1 MKFAL
6 APLFRAFLPLR
17 IGLLILAASHPVPAT
32 GEDSGDDL
40 PALKGI
46 SFLRIE
52 DKTVPW
58 TAWGEDE
65 AAGFSFLFD
74 RIGEASATPERLI
87 VLFPGDPSTPCF
99 LEPTLRTAAAD
110 RPTLLIQVLL
120 QADNRF
126 LAGEEEPLIEVCRG
140 LRQEYGF
147 PPEEVVLVGEGA
159 RSATVLTLSSNH
171 RMEFGGLLVWEGE
184 PGAALPLNLVETPI
198 ALLGDR
204 KKLNAHHL
212 FLEEC
217 RELGVPI
224 KMNTYWG
231 GVEDFELADDL
242 REILGWMS
250 APERKPLGRRIAH
263 STYLARHGRHGW
275 IWITQPLTPGL
286 PASLTV
292 DWRASGI
299 VEARPSG
306 VRRFRLRLDST
317 FDRYGRRIE
326 FAVGKLRLPI
336 TLKREVEAIEF
347 EYSEGRDS
355 WAARFLRFDEPVEE
369 NSVIPARQV
378 DYSGGDSIPGFAAYV
393 RGRTQVD
400 CAWGDRFPEDIPH
413 RAFGAEDLYRLVP
426 PIPYVDWEAG
436 LDRIDAF
443 DAWLKRE
450 VDPSAESSWA
460 PGVRANAREGEGR
473 LIRAI
478 VPFPQL
484 LAFHQDLGEPL
495 PGGLKARDN
504 FQHLLGLYLGRDV
517 AASLDSVD
525 HSQVGS
531 AESPPP

>member
-1 MKFAL
+1 MKLDL
-6 APLFRAFLPLR
+6 ATLLRAFLPLQV
-17 IGLLILAASHPVPAT
+17 GLLIAAASHPFAAT
-32 GEDSGDDL
+32 GSESEVVL
-40 PALKGI
+40 PALKGV

-52 DKTVPW
+52 DKSVPW

-65 AAGFSFLFD
+65 AAGFSFLYD
-74 RIGEASATPERLI
+74 RIGDASGTPQRLI

-120 QADNRF
+120 EADNRF
-126 LAGEEEPLIEVCRG
+126 LVGEEDPLIEICRG
-140 LRQEYGF
+140 LRDEYGF

-171 RMEFGGLLVWEGE
+171 RTEFGGLLVWEGE

-204 KKLNAHHL
+204 KRLNAHHL

-250 APERKPLGRRIAH
+250 APERKVPGRRIAH

-286 PASLTV
+286 PASLSV

-299 VEARPSG
+299 VEARPNG

-326 FAVGKLRLPI
+326 FAVGNLRLPI

-347 EYSEGRDS
+347 EYSEGRNS

-378 DYSGGDSIPGFAAYV
+378 DYSRGDSIPGFAAFV
-393 RGRTQVD
+393 RGRTQAD
-400 CAWGDRFPEDIPH
+400 CAWGDRFPNDIPR
-413 RAFGAEDLYRLVP
+413 RALGAEDLYRWAP
-426 PIPYVDWEAG
+426 PTPYVDWEAG

-443 DAWLKRE
+443 DSWLKRE
-450 VDPSAESSWA
+450 VDSSVESSWA
-460 PGVRANAREGEGR
+460 PGVRANAQEGEGR

-478 VPFPQL
+478 VPFPHL

-495 PGGLKARDN
+495 PGGLKAQDN
-504 FQHLLGLYLGRDV
+504 LQHLLGLYLGRDV
-517 AASLDSVD
+517 SSTPHSAD

-531 AESPPP
+531 AESTSP